1 MKADLDNLAA
11 FVLVAREGSFT
22 KAAAQ
27 LGVSQSALSQTIRAL
42 EERLG
47 LRLLTR
53 TTRRVAP
60 TEAGERLLATVGP
73 RLDGIEDDL
82 AALGELRDKPAGAIR
97 ITASEHAADA
107 ILLPKLM
114 PLLASYPDIEL
125 EINTDYRMID
135 IVEQRFDAGVR
146 LGEHLAKDMIAVRI
160 GPEAR
165 MAVVAAPTYFA
176 GRAIPKKP
184 QDLTDHK
191 CINVRLPTHGGLL
204 AWDFK
209 KGTRELNV
217 RVEGQLIL
225 NGFPQV
231 LQAALAGM
239 GLAFM
244 LEDTV
249 QAHLADGRLVR
260 VLEDWCA
267 VFPGYHLYY
276 PSRRQP
282 SSAFALVV
290 DALRFTAGS
299 LAVPSSGKSVRPAV
313 RR

>member
-1 MKADLDNLAA
+1 VKENLNDLSA

-22 KAAAQ
+22 KAAAR

-47 LRLLTR
+47 IRLLTR

-60 TEAGERLLATVGP
+60 TDAGERLLEMIGP

-82 AALGELRDKPAGAIR
+82 AALGELRDKPAGSIR
-97 ITASEHAADA
+97 ITTSEHAASS
-107 ILLPKLM
+107 ILLPRLM
-114 PLLASYPDIEL
+114 PLLSTYPDIEL

-160 GPEAR
+160 GPDIR
-165 MAVVAAPTYFA
+165 MAVVAAPSYFA
-176 GRAIPKKP
+176 GRARPEKP
-184 QDLTDHK
+184 QDLTGHD

-204 AWDFK
+204 PWDFNK
-209 KGTRELNV
+209 DGRVLNV

-225 NGFPQV
+225 NGFPQI
-231 LQAALAGM
+231 LQAALAGV

-249 QAHLADGRLVR
+249 QAHLQNGSLVR
-260 VLEDWCA
+260 VLDDWCS

-290 DALRFTAGS
+290 DALRYKQ
-299 LAVPSSGKSVRPAV
+299 P
-313 RR
+313 

>member
-1 MKADLDNLAA
+1 MMKENLNDLTA
-11 FVLVAREGSFT
+11 FVAVAREGSFT
-22 KAAAQ
+22 RAAAQ

-60 TEAGERLLATVGP
+60 TDAGERLLAAIGP

-82 AALGELRDKPAGAIR
+82 AALGDLRDKPGGNIR
-97 ITASEHAADA
+97 ITASEHAASS
-107 ILLPKLM
+107 ILLPRLAA
-114 PLLASYPDIEL
+114 LLPNYPDIKL
-125 EINTDYRMID
+125 EISTDYRMID

-160 GPEAR
+160 GPDVR
-165 MAVVAAPTYFA
+165 MAVVGAPDYFA
-176 GRAIPKKP
+176 RRPVPGKP
-184 QDLTDHK
+184 QDLTHHD

-204 AWDFK
+204 PWDFK
-209 KGTRELNV
+209 KGTREQNV
-217 RVEGQLIL
+217 RVEGQLTL

-231 LQAALAGM
+231 VDAALAGM
-239 GLAFM
+239 GLAFV
-244 LEDTV
+244 LQDVV
-249 QAHLADGRLVR
+249 QRHIAEGRLQR
-260 VLEDWCA
+260 VLEDWCE

-282 SSAFALVV
+282 SAAFELVV
-290 DALRFTAGS
+290 DALRYRS
-299 LAVPSSGKSVRPAV
+299 QAVES
-313 RR
+313 

>member
-1 MKADLDNLAA
+1 MKENLNDLTA
-11 FVLVAREGSFT
+11 FVAVAREGSFT
-22 KAAAQ
+22 RAAAQ

-60 TEAGERLLATVGP
+60 TDAGERLLAAIGP

-82 AALGELRDKPAGAIR
+82 AALGDLRDKPGGNIR
-97 ITASEHAADA
+97 ITASEHAASS
-107 ILLPKLM
+107 ILLPRLAA
-114 PLLASYPDIEL
+114 LLPNYPDIKL
-125 EINTDYRMID
+125 EISTDYRMID

-160 GPEAR
+160 GPDVR
-165 MAVVAAPTYFA
+165 MAVVGAPDYFA
-176 GRAIPKKP
+176 RRPVPGKP
-184 QDLTDHK
+184 QDLTHHG

-204 AWDFK
+204 PWDFK

-217 RVEGQLIL
+217 RVEGQLTL

-231 LQAALAGM
+231 VDAALAGM
-239 GLAFM
+239 GLAFV
-244 LEDTV
+244 LEDVV
-249 QAHLADGRLVR
+249 QRHIAEGRLQR
-260 VLEDWCA
+260 VLEDWCE

-290 DALRFTAGS
+290 DALRYRS
-299 LAVPSSGKSVRPAV
+299 QAVES
-313 RR
+313 

>member
-1 MKADLDNLAA
+1 MKENLNDLTA
-11 FVLVAREGSFT
+11 FVAVAREGSFT
-22 KAAAQ
+22 RAAAQ

-60 TEAGERLLATVGP
+60 TDAGERLLAAIGP

-82 AALGELRDKPAGAIR
+82 AALGDLRDKPGGNIR
-97 ITASEHAADA
+97 ITASEHAASA
-107 ILLPKLM
+107 ILLPRLAA
-114 PLLASYPDIEL
+114 LLPNYPDIKL
-125 EINTDYRMID
+125 EISTDYRMID

-160 GPEAR
+160 GPDVR
-165 MAVVAAPTYFA
+165 MAVVGAPDYFA
-176 GRAIPKKP
+176 RRPVPGKP
-184 QDLTDHK
+184 QDLTHHD

-204 AWDFK
+204 PWDFK

-217 RVEGQLIL
+217 RVEGQLTL

-231 LQAALAGM
+231 VDAALAGM
-239 GLAFM
+239 GLAFV
-244 LEDTV
+244 LEDVV
-249 QAHLADGRLVR
+249 QRHIAEGRLQR
-260 VLEDWCA
+260 VLEDWCE

-290 DALRFTAGS
+290 DALRYRS
-299 LAVPSSGKSVRPAV
+299 QAVES
-313 RR
+313 

>member
-1 MKADLDNLAA
+1 MKDKLDDLVA

-60 TEAGERLLATVGP
+60 TDAGERLLSTVGP
-73 RLDGIEDDL
+73 RLDGIENDL
-82 AALGELRDKPAGAIR
+82 TALSDLRDKPAGSIR
-97 ITASEHAADA
+97 ITASEHAADS
-107 ILLPKLM
+107 ILLPRLL
-114 PLLASYPDIEL
+114 PLLASYPDIRL

-165 MAVVAAPTYFA
+165 MAVVASPSYLARRPA
-176 GRAIPKKP
+176 PKKP
-184 QDLTDHK
+184 QDLTDHA

-204 AWDFK
+204 LWDFK

-231 LQAALAGM
+231 RQAALAGM

-244 LEDTV
+244 LEDAV
-249 QAHLADGRLVR
+249 QAQLADGSLVR
-260 VLEDWCA
+260 VLDDWCA

-290 DALRFTAGS
+290 DALR
-299 LAVPSSGKSVRPAV
+299 LKSA
-313 RR
+313 

>member
-1 MKADLDNLAA
+1 MKENLNDLSA
-11 FVLVAREGSFT
+11 FALVAREGSFT

-27 LGVSQSALSQTIRAL
+27 LGVSQSALSQTIRGL

-47 LRLLTR
+47 IRLLTR

-60 TEAGERLLATVGP
+60 TDAGERLLETIGP

-82 AALGELRDKPAGAIR
+82 AALGELRDKPAGSIR
-97 ITASEHAADA
+97 ITASDHAASS
-107 ILLPKLM
+107 ILLPKLL
-114 PLLASYPDIEL
+114 PLLASYPDIQL
-125 EINTDYRMID
+125 EINTDYRMVD

-160 GPEAR
+160 GPDVR
-165 MAVVAAPTYFA
+165 MAVVAAPSYFDTHV
-176 GRAIPKKP
+176 RPEKP
-184 QDLTDHK
+184 QDLTSHN

-204 AWDFK
+204 PWDFNK
-209 KGTRELNV
+209 DGRVLNV
-217 RVEGQLIL
+217 RVEGPLIL

-231 LQAALAGM
+231 LQATLAGA

-244 LEDTV
+244 LEDTA
-249 QAHLADGRLVR
+249 QPHLAEDRLVR
-260 VLEDWCA
+260 VLDDWCT

-282 SSAFALVV
+282 SSAFALIVE
-290 DALRFTAGS
+290 ALRYRQ
-299 LAVPSSGKSVRPAV
+299 L
-313 RR
+313 

>member
-1 MKADLDNLAA
+1 VKENLNDLSA

-22 KAAAQ
+22 KAAAR
-27 LGVSQSALSQTIRAL
+27 LGVSQSALSQTIRGL

-47 LRLLTR
+47 IRLLTR

-60 TEAGERLLATVGP
+60 TDAGERLLETIGP

-82 AALGELRDKPAGAIR
+82 AALGELRDKPAGSIR
-97 ITASEHAADA
+97 ITASDHAASS
-107 ILLPKLM
+107 ILLPKLL
-114 PLLASYPDIEL
+114 PLLASYPDIQL

-160 GPEAR
+160 GPDVR
-165 MAVVAAPTYFA
+165 MAIVAAPSYFDA
-176 GRAIPKKP
+176 HTRPEKP
-184 QDLTDHK
+184 QDLTSHN

-204 AWDFK
+204 PWDFNK
-209 KGTRELNV
+209 DGHTLNV

-231 LQAALAGM
+231 LQAALAGA

-249 QAHLADGRLVR
+249 QTHLADGSLVR
-260 VLEDWCA
+260 VLDDWCSP
-267 VFPGYHLYY
+267 FPGYHLYY

-290 DALRFTAGS
+290 DALRYRQ
-299 LAVPSSGKSVRPAV
+299 P
-313 RR
+313 

>member
-1 MKADLDNLAA
+1 MKADLDDLVA

-53 TTRRVAP
+53 TTRKVAP
-60 TEAGERLLATVGP
+60 TEAGERLLMTVGP

-82 AALGELRDKPAGAIR
+82 AALSELRDKPAGSIR
-97 ITASEHAADA
+97 ITASEHAADT

-146 LGEHLAKDMIAVRI
+146 LGEHLAKDMIAVPI
-160 GPEAR
+160 GPDAR
-165 MAVVAAPTYFA
+165 MAVVASAAYLAGHPAPT
-176 GRAIPKKP
+176 KP
-184 QDLTDHK
+184 QDLTDHR

-204 AWDFK
+204 PWDFK

-231 LQAALAGM
+231 LQAVLGGM

-244 LEDTV
+244 LEDSV
-249 QAHLADGRLVR
+249 QTHVADGRLVR

-290 DALRFTAGS
+290 DALRFTPALPGVRSSNRSSLPAG
-299 LAVPSSGKSVRPAV
+299 